1 MMKFAVNYSNP
12 LIRLIKEKAIEIDL
26 IKCPDW
32 EGMLKEA
39 RPYGPITIHYDI
51 HIGTGEIQILDL
63 DRVRC
68 FMKQTATPH
77 VNAHLVTPR
86 NFNPNDSAEFNKI
99 NLLWREELAFLVES
113 FGAENVTLEHYP
125 YTTATPYLRTATDPS
140 IFSQVVQDTGCQF
153 LLDLAHAQITADTLG
168 VDAKDDITSLPLER
182 LTEVHITG
190 IKMHGGI
197 LTDHFEMDDGS
208 WDILAWALDNI
219 KTGDWPKPRVVAF
232 EYGGVGDTFV
242 WRTDYNHLKDQIPQL
257 MDMVHAAD

>member
-1 MMKFAVNYSNP
+1 MKFAVNYSNP
-12 LIRLIKEKAIEIDL
+12 LIRLIKEKAIQIDL

-39 RPYGPITIHYDI
+39 MPYGPITIHYDI
-51 HIGTGEIQILDL
+51 HIGLDEIRTLDL

-86 NFNPNDSAEFNKI
+86 NFNPGDPVEVNKI
-99 NLLWREELAFLVES
+99 NQLWREELAILVDG
-113 FGAENVTLEHYP
+113 FGSGNVTLEHYP
-125 YTTATPYLRTATDPS
+125 FTTATPYLSTATDSS
-140 IFSQVVQDTGCQF
+140 IFTQVIHDAGCQF

-168 VDAKDDITSLPLER
+168 LDEKDYIAALPIER

-190 IKMHGGI
+190 IKMHAGI

-208 WDILAWALDNI
+208 WEILAWALNNI
-219 KTGDWPKPRVVAF
+219 QKGFWHKPQIVAF

-242 WRTDYNHLKDQIPQL
+242 WRTDYNHLKSQIPRL
-257 MDMVHAAD
+257 MAMVHNVG